1 MVWDWKF
8 VNSETEKKTY
18 VGIRLVDQLLV
29 ILLGDN
35 RRANQDGNVGEA
47 GVGDVAKFIEDI
59 LRWVMK

>member
-1 MVWDWKF
+1 M
-8 VNSETEKKTY
+8 NSETEKKTY